1 MQLTSGFAHVVSH
14 YGIGRLELPI
24 VMHLLDMTW
33 NRKISGARTV
43 PGAETRKEARP
54 EFPYSMRHASSLGV
68 TFNVGHPLC
77 FCNDFGL
84 DPDGCLVRDL
94 SR

>member
-1 MQLTSGFAHVVSH
+1 MQLTSGFAHVLSQT
-14 YGIGRLELPI
+14 GIGRLEPFTVI
-24 VMHLLDMTW
+24 HVMDGAW

-54 EFPYSMRHASSLGV
+54 EFPNSMRHASFLGV
-68 TFNVGHPLC
+68 MFNVGHPAC